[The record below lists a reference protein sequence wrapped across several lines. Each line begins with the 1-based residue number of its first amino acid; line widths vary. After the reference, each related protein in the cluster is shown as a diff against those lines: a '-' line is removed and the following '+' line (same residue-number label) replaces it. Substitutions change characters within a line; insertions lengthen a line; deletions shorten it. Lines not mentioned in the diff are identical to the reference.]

1 MTEEAARTI
10 AGYLSATMLLL
21 LIGYVIGYFVCLWR
35 YQPSPERSTAELP
48 EWLELS
54 RIELARGTVVMPE
67 VEVPDDW
74 EPPPMLPGD

>member
-1 MTEEAARTI
+1 MRVA
-10 AGYLSATMLLL
+10 AGYLSAVMLLL
-21 LIGYVIGYFVCLWR
+21 LIGYVIGYFVCLLR

-48 EWLELS
+48 EWLEAS